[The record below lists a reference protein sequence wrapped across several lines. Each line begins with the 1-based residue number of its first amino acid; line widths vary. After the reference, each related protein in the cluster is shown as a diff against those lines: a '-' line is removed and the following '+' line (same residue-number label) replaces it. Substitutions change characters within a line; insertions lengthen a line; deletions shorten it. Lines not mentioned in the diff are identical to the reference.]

1 VAATHEDTP
10 DREII
15 LVASVR
21 IRPMMGL
28 DTLESLPS
36 PRIPYALVDPFI
48 LVDES
53 VVPIS
58 PERASLD
65 TKHPHRGFDN
75 LSYLIADAART
86 GLSIGPDGV
95 MKRARLRAGS
105 LLDVPVRHE
114 GDAIVRAVVG
124 QGSPLELGTPGL
136 ILDVELLIDGTFSR
150 QLSSDFNSFIYV
162 LEGEAG
168 LGSNQLWQF
177 ARRFLFSDPVAR
189 SLSMRGPGRE
199 PKASVGRPLDRDP
212 QRPSSHAEQRPTPE
226 LNVLAA
232 GRRPSAPRCAGRP
245 REHLAGGR
253 PESALHLQRPRSSAG
268 WSGL

>member
-15 LVASVR
+15 LVASAR

-53 VVPIS
+53 VVPII

-75 LSYLIADAART
+75 LSYLIADAVRT
-86 GLSIGPDGV
+86 GLSIGPGGV

-105 LLDVPVRHE
+105 LLKIRTGRGVWHAE
-114 GDAIVRAVVG
+114 GLPGTRA
-124 QGSPLELGTPGL
+124 
-136 ILDVELLIDGTFSR
+136 
-150 QLSSDFNSFIYV
+150 
-162 LEGEAG
+162 EGIRWAPAG
-168 LGSNQLWQF
+168 
-177 ARRFLFSDPVAR
+177 PR
-189 SLSMRGPGRE
+189 S
-199 PKASVGRPLDRDP
+199 PKAIEPRR
-212 QRPSSHAEQRPTPE
+212 
-226 LNVLAA
+226 AA
-232 GRRPSAPRCAGRP
+232 CYP
-245 REHLAGGR
+245 
-253 PESALHLQRPRSSAG
+253 
-268 WSGL
+268 